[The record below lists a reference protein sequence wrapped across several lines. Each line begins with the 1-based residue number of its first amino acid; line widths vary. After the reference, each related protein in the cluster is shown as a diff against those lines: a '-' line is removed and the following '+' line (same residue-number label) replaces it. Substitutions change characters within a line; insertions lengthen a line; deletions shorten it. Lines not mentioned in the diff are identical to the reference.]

1 MRKEYL
7 RQAGQAADLARP
19 MNHGSV
25 EKKDPGNQPGAAS
38 DIRTDALASGF
49 LIHHLV
55 TLNIKDL
62 I

>member
-49 LIHHLV
+49 LSI
-55 TLNIKDL
+55 I
-62 I
+62 